1 MAPGWLADDGAL
13 APGTSYR
20 KRINSDGIM
29 PKRHDGLEAGPMTLL
44 QLRILREIERQSL
57 SISAAAKALHTS
69 QPGVSR
75 QIQMLERDLGVP
87 LLVRQKNRIVA
98 FSPAGR
104 SILAVAKSLLNQA
117 GNIELIAQEARGRS
131 GRLGGAT
138 SHLHA
143 RYTLL
148 QPFKALQKKY
158 PHVQRLLFQA
168 EPAEIPR
175 LVTEH
180 EADIGI
186 NSSDEEQGST
196 KGIVC

>member
-1 MAPGWLADDGAL
+1 MILCL
-13 APGTSYR
+13 
-20 KRINSDGIM
+20 NSIIC
-29 PKRHDGLEAGPMTLL
+29 GLEAEPMTLL
-44 QLRILREIERQSL
+44 QLRILREIERQAL

-117 GNIELIAQEARGRS
+117 GNIELIAQEAKGRS
-131 GRLGGAT
+131 GRLVVAA

-143 RYTLL
+143 R
-148 QPFKALQKKY
+148 
-158 PHVQRLLFQA
+158 
-168 EPAEIPR
+168 
-175 LVTEH
+175 
-180 EADIGI
+180 
-186 NSSDEEQGST
+186 
-196 KGIVC
+196 